1 MSRHLYLYL
10 PRNLSDCSHLQVIT
24 PTKAIARSLNIS
36 HYSLENLAE
45 GIVRKQGWA
54 IASSLLVHRILGE
67 AIKET
72 EGNTAI
78 EGMARI
84 VMPTLNSLF
93 RSGVDLGKLQQY
105 PAARVQKLAKL
116 ALIYRQKLRKRKAI
130 APAEL
135 LWQGSQMVTSTSSY
149 LFYGYFTPGE
159 DQIAFINAIAGDNS
173 IMVLPCE
180 EEDFWAGNRDK
191 IAYLQARGWIV
202 EQQQKEKIYL
212 GEQLQQS
219 WLTRDGSNS
228 SVGKKQ
234 RALLNVYPN
243 LEAEV
248 RGVLT
253 QVKVL
258 LTEGVAAK
266 DIVLVAKDEQLYG
279 STLLDVAWEYNLPL
293 RALYEIPLEQT
304 RLGAWFK
311 LLLEVIATNFP
322 FESTAK
328 LLSHPLAGLMSEEI
342 WQQARAKH
350 PQSLSAWL
358 ELGLD
363 LSILDLPL
371 KNSRDRWLQSL
382 QNILETFQVKQ
393 RGKKWA
399 REIVAFYLLQ
409 DALVQLL
416 QPKTELISKQT
427 FLQEVKQTLAL
438 FTVPVQPGRGG
449 VELHNPSSLFGA
461 NYPYVFVLGTA
472 EGIFPTPITNDPV
485 LDFFDRKQLAK
496 QGFPLETAVELAQTE
511 ALTFYHLLGVPTK
524 KIVFSYPQLIDRDTI
539 LPSPYLDRLQLKSD
553 SLPDL
558 PLASREEAR
567 RVYLQQEN
575 QFEDP
580 ITQHIV
586 KAWQVEQKRES
597 NQPADEYGGV
607 VGIPIDPKTR
617 VFSAS
622 QLTQLGQCPFKW
634 FAYRLLRLR
643 ELPEAEIDL
652 STTLKGNLYHRCLEL
667 SLAKIKT
674 TADLA
679 KFNTEQLEKAFLQ
692 VEQDLAL
699 SQIST
704 WKAQR
709 QEHLANLWLNLIT
722 PNFLPEAR
730 EIIAREQAFEMEW
743 HGLPVKG
750 KVDRIDRATTGLV
763 ILDYKTSSNAPSG
776 IKDNNGKAHIDIQL
790 PLYIDAVEQSFPDES
805 IDTAA
810 YYSLNKRKI
819 IKRAKP
825 NKEEL
830 AAFAEQV
837 KFYLE
842 QGYYPVAP
850 DIDKKACTY
859 CAFDLVCRKGD

>member
-1 MSRHLYLYL
+1 M
-10 PRNLSDCSHLQVIT
+10 
-24 PTKAIARSLNIS
+24 
-36 HYSLENLAE
+36 
-45 GIVRKQGWA
+45 
-54 IASSLLVHRILGE
+54 
-67 AIKET
+67 
-72 EGNTAI
+72 
-78 EGMARI
+78 
-84 VMPTLNSLF
+84 
-93 RSGVDLGKLQQY
+93 
-105 PAARVQKLAKL
+105 
-116 ALIYRQKLRKRKAI
+116 
-130 APAEL
+130 
-135 LWQGSQMVTSTSSY
+135 
-149 LFYGYFTPGE
+149 
-159 DQIAFINAIAGDNS
+159 
-173 IMVLPCE
+173 
-180 EEDFWAGNRDK
+180 
-191 IAYLQARGWIV
+191 
-202 EQQQKEKIYL
+202 
-212 GEQLQQS
+212 
-219 WLTRDGSNS
+219 
-228 SVGKKQ
+228 
-234 RALLNVYPN
+234 
-243 LEAEV
+243 
-248 RGVLT
+248 
-253 QVKVL
+253 
-258 LTEGVAAK
+258 
-266 DIVLVAKDEQLYG
+266 
-279 STLLDVAWEYNLPL
+279 
-293 RALYEIPLEQT
+293 
-304 RLGAWFK
+304 
-311 LLLEVIATNFP
+311 
-322 FESTAK
+322 
-328 LLSHPLAGLMSEEI
+328 
-342 WQQARAKH
+342 
-350 PQSLSAWL
+350 
-358 ELGLD
+358 
-363 LSILDLPL
+363 
-371 KNSRDRWLQSL
+371 
-382 QNILETFQVKQ
+382 
-393 RGKKWA
+393 
-399 REIVAFYLLQ
+399 
-409 DALVQLL
+409 
-416 QPKTELISKQT
+416 
-427 FLQEVKQTLAL
+427 
-438 FTVPVQPGRGG
+438 
-449 VELHNPSSLFGA
+449 
-461 NYPYVFVLGTA
+461 FVLGTA
-472 EGIFPTPITNDPV
+472 EGIFPTPIVNDPV

-496 QGFPLETAVELAQTE
+496 QGFPIETAVEIAQTE

-553 SLPDL
+553 LLPDL

-567 RVYLQQEN
+567 KVYLQQKE

-580 ITQHIV
+580 IIQHTIR
-586 KAWQVEQKRES
+586 AWQVEKKRES

-652 STTLKGNLYHRCLEL
+652 SATLKGNLYHRCLEL

-692 VEQDLAL
+692 IEQDLAL

-750 KVDRIDRATTGLV
+750 TVDRIDRATTGLV

-776 IKDNNGKAHIDIQL
+776 IKDNNGKANIDIQL

-819 IKRAKP
+819 IKRAHP